1 MLNNAHGGLDSFKE
15 MVNFA
20 IFPSAGLHSLG
31 FLPSC
36 VGEWTLLELL
46 LSHSRCPEPRQNAQ
60 RSFYIATSTITIYA
74 PSLFR
79 FSLHDWCDKRKKDCL
94 LFVVCLFFF

>member
-46 LSHSRCPEPRQNAQ
+46 LSHSRCPEPRQNAR

-74 PSLFR
+74 PSLFPSATVATKEGKNV
-79 FSLHDWCDKRKKDCL
+79 FFCF
-94 LFVVCLFFF
+94 FVFF